1 MSKLERDNEE
11 RLIIR
16 SQQGDLQA
24 FNQLV
29 LQYQQAVYTSVFRM
43 LGNSEVAADVTQD
56 TFLAALKAIK
66 SYRGGSSFRAWL
78 MRISTN
84 LAYDYWR
91 RVRRHPEDSL
101 DVLPDEDSSGAST
114 GDILTDTSIAINPE
128 ERLLKQ
134 ELQQVMQNCIQRLP
148 LDQRTALILCDI
160 QGLSYEEIALAT
172 QSSLG
177 TVRSRI
183 SRGRARMRLLL
194 SDYQELLP
202 RDYRLS
208 RRSTTD

>member
-114 GDILTDTSIAINPE
+114 GDILTDTCIAINPE